1 MTGFVFC
8 CSGGAVYCASAAGFF
23 QKLAVGHSGSA
34 PAGFAHLTDFVF
46 GAIAEFFQTVSD
58 VACTAVVAFSK
69 LFSDRAKQKYSAN
82 NPFYHDFSS
91 FFGKFPL
98 LIKLYNKDGTKAV
111 CVKFFMYTC

>member
-1 MTGFVFC
+1 MLPLRAF
-8 CSGGAVYCASAAGFF
+8 SEALLSD
-23 QKLAVGHSGSA
+23 HSGSA

-82 NPFYHDFSS
+82 NPFYMIF
-91 FFGKFPL
+91 L
-98 LIKLYNKDGTKAV
+98 LFREVSLIDLIIQGNL
-111 CVKFFMYTC
+111 